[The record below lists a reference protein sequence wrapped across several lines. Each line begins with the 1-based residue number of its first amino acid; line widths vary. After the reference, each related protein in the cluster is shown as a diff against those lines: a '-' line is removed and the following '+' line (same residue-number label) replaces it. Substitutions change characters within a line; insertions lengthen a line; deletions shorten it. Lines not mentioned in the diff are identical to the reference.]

1 MSPKSCRQYY
11 FQTLQHAPGSQLIF
25 RVLFIL
31 LLASCFNTRAAAQQ
45 DEDVIKID
53 SSLVVLN
60 ATVTDAAGKPVFG
73 LKDNQFTILEDG
85 KPQAIS
91 LFETESSPFAAVIL
105 IDTSGSMD
113 ERVSL
118 ARSSAMNFLDGLR
131 ADDVTAIY
139 NFDSKVALVQDF
151 SGSRDL
157 ADGGYNLKADGMTVL
172 NDAIYRAAQDLS
184 NRPEKRRAIIILSDG
199 ADTASKRSGDKALKA
214 ALEANATIYTVDMS
228 PLETGGGD
236 VRAQMQSQGALKN
249 FAEKSGG
256 KFIATPGGVAMRAAF
271 KNIVQELG
279 VQYTLGYQPANAA
292 KDGKWHTIELKISQ
306 PNVQVRTRRGYNSPK
321 K

>member
-1 MSPKSCRQYY
+1 MSPKSRRQYY

-31 LLASCFNTRAAAQQ
+31 LLASCFNMRAAAQQ

-60 ATVTDAAGKPVFG
+60 ATVTDAAGKPVSG

-91 LFETESSPFAAVIL
+91 LFETEFAPFAAVIL
-105 IDTSGSMD
+105 IDTSGSME

-118 ARSSAMNFLDGLR
+118 ARSAAMNFLDGLR

-139 NFDSKVALVQDF
+139 NFDSKVVLVQDF

-157 ADGGYNLKADGMTVL
+157 ADSGYNLKADGMTVL
-172 NDAIYRAAQDLS
+172 NDAIYKAAQDLS

-236 VRAQMQSQGALKN
+236 VREHLQSQGALKN

-271 KNIVQELG
+271 KNIVQELS
-279 VQYTLGYQPANAA
+279 VQYTLGYQPTNAA
-292 KDGKWHTIELKISQ
+292 KDGRWHTIELKISQ